1 MGEPSGD
8 PMSYRGCIFL
18 FSKFMLESP
27 VTGGFM
33 IGNRRAAARYI
44 LILIVAEKGAR
55 NNENTRMDLSY
66 FQCSDAGVVDW
77 GPKSTS
83 ENGVGRIDHIGCIIV
98 GTWGD

>member
-1 MGEPSGD
+1 
-8 PMSYRGCIFL
+8 
-18 FSKFMLESP
+18 
-27 VTGGFM
+27 M

-77 GPKSTS
+77 GPKQTS
-83 ENGVGRIDHIGCIIV
+83 ENGVGRMGHIDCIIV
-98 GTWGD
+98 GTWGT